1 MRRRKSTIELKAYL
15 LQKAYYDLK
24 GGVILIGII
33 DYGMGNLRS
42 VEKAFQ
48 YLGCEAKIID
58 EVKMIRDADALVL
71 PGVGAFP
78 DAMELLNK
86 KGFSNAIKEEVKKG
100 KLILGICLGMQLLF
114 DKSYE
119 VKEVDGLH
127 LLKGE
132 IKEIKTNLKVPHIG
146 WNSLIIRKNVPL
158 LKKIKNGDNVYFVH
172 SYYLTNGDE
181 EDIYAITEYGIEI
194 PAVVCKDNIF
204 SCQFHPEK
212 SGDVGLQIL
221 KNFAEL
227 I

>member
-1 MRRRKSTIELKAYL
+1 M
-15 LQKAYYDLK
+15 
-24 GGVILIGII
+24 IGII

-48 YLGCEAKIID
+48 YIGCEAKIID
-58 EVKMIRDADALVL
+58 EIKMIKGADALVL

-78 DAMELLNK
+78 DAMELLNE
-86 KGFSNAIKEEVKKG
+86 KGFTSAIREEAEKG
-100 KLILGICLGMQLLF
+100 KIILGICLGMQLLF

-132 IKEIKTNLKVPHIG
+132 IKEIKTDLKIPHIG
-146 WNSLIIRKNVPL
+146 WNSLVI
-158 LKKIKNGDNVYFVH
+158 KKDNHILNGIKDGDNVYFVH

-181 EDIYAITEYGIEI
+181 GDICATTEYGVEI

-212 SGDVGLQIL
+212 SGDVGLRIL

>member
-1 MRRRKSTIELKAYL
+1 M
-15 LQKAYYDLK
+15 
-24 GGVILIGII
+24 IGII

-48 YLGCEAKIID
+48 YIGREAKIID

-78 DAMELLNK
+78 DAMELLNE
-86 KGFSNAIKEEVKKG
+86 KGFTSAIREEAEKG
-100 KLILGICLGMQLLF
+100 KIILGICLGMQLLF

-132 IKEIKTNLKVPHIG
+132 IKEIKTDLKIPHIG
-146 WNSLIIRKNVPL
+146 WNSLVIKKDNHL
-158 LKKIKNGDNVYFVH
+158 LNGIKDGDNVYFVH

-181 EDIYAITEYGIEI
+181 ENICATTEYGIEI

-212 SGDVGLQIL
+212 SGYVGLRIL

>member
-1 MRRRKSTIELKAYL
+1 MKQLKLTIELTAYL
-15 LQKAYYDLK
+15 LQKAYYKLK

-48 YLGCEAKIID
+48 YIGCEAKIID

-78 DAMELLNK
+78 DAMELLNE
-86 KGFSNAIKEEVKKG
+86 KGFTSAIREEAEKG
-100 KLILGICLGMQLLF
+100 KIILGICLGMQLLF
-114 DKSYE
+114 DKGYE

-132 IKEIKTNLKVPHIG
+132 IKEIKTDLKIPHIG
-146 WNSLIIRKNVPL
+146 WNSLVIKKDNHL
-158 LKKIKNGDNVYFVH
+158 LNGIKDGDNVYFVH

-181 EDIYAITEYGIEI
+181 EDICATTEYGIEI